1 MNGHTAENALPGPF
15 YPFYCVGID
24 LISPGRLVSGEP
36 HSDGGT
42 NRHWPLLPLINFLSP
57 LRLVPFL
64 SPVRRLFF
72 SFVRSTG
79 KRKRKKREGVL
90 EFLLAKSHTMVNIT
104 GSFVSPSADA
114 TVTPQLLAP
123 AGIVASILEGLT
135 VWKLLLTLFIGAV
148 VYDQCECS

>member
-1 MNGHTAENALPGPF
+1 
-15 YPFYCVGID
+15 
-24 LISPGRLVSGEP
+24 
-36 HSDGGT
+36 
-42 NRHWPLLPLINFLSP
+42 
-57 LRLVPFL
+57 
-64 SPVRRLFF
+64 
-72 SFVRSTG
+72 
-79 KRKRKKREGVL
+79 
-90 EFLLAKSHTMVNIT
+90 MVNIT